1 MDGREVDDR
10 GLEQSAGMGQRVEV
24 GQAPLLRPHRRAP
37 SDRPRVLSTLVH
49 LNEYAEGQES
59 LDMTA
64 TDEFASLCTSAAD
77 LGIPHRPEVRYVSRN
92 IVMRHQRFHFL
103 EWGDPANPPVLL
115 LHGGN
120 QSAHSWDLVSLHL
133 ADRWHVY
140 ALDQRGHGDSE
151 WTRDSDYSS
160 SAMGLDA
167 ARFIDAMG
175 LDRLTVIGHSM
186 GGQNAMRLT
195 LSHPEQV
202 TALVLVDIGPEVSTI
217 GAQVIRRFVTETR
230 EFDDID
236 HFVARVQEYD
246 PYRPRAHIERTVK
259 YNLLQRADG
268 KFISKHDHGP
278 RLKATGEHRERGDRF
293 TLDDVRHLPMPVLI
307 IRGADS
313 DILDADAAQRFADA
327 LPHGRLGTVPKA
339 GHNVHGQNTP
349 GFLAALFPF
358 LEANARHGRAG

>member
-1 MDGREVDDR
+1 M
-10 GLEQSAGMGQRVEV
+10 
-24 GQAPLLRPHRRAP
+24 
-37 SDRPRVLSTLVH
+37 H
-49 LNEYAEGQES
+49 LNEYAEGLGP
-59 LDMTA
+59 LDLTA
-64 TDEFASLCTSAAD
+64 TAEFGSLCASAAD
-77 LGIPHRPEVRYVSRN
+77 LGIAHRPDVRYVSRN

-103 EWGDPANPPVLL
+103 EWGDPANPPILL

-167 ARFIDAMG
+167 AELIDALG

-195 LSHPEQV
+195 LSHPERV
-202 TALVLVDIGPEVSTI
+202 TSLVLVDIGPEVSAV
-217 GAQVIRRFVTETR
+217 GAQAIRRFVTETR

-246 PYRPRAHIERTVK
+246 PYRPREHIVRTVK
-259 YNLLQRADG
+259 YNLLRRADG
-268 KFISKHDHGP
+268 KYISKHDHGP

-293 TLDDVRHLPMPVLI
+293 TLDEVRHLPMPVLVV
-307 IRGADS
+307 RGADS
-313 DILDADAAQRFADA
+313 NILTPEAAQRFADA
-327 LPHGRLGTVPKA
+327 LPSGRLATVPAA

-349 GFLAALFPF
+349 GFLAAVVPF
-358 LEANARHGRAG
+358 LAESARHG

>member
-1 MDGREVDDR
+1 MGAPSTTIGRCR
-10 GLEQSAGMGQRVEV
+10 RWLRSAGLPIGW
-24 GQAPLLRPHRRAP
+24 LL
-37 SDRPRVLSTLVH
+37 SLDVH
-49 LNEYAEGQES
+49 LNEYAAGSEP

-64 TDEFASLCTSAAD
+64 TDEFASLRTSASE
-77 LGIPHRPEVRYVSRN
+77 LGIAHGVPIRYVSRN
-92 IVMRHQRFHFL
+92 VVMRHQRFHFV
-103 EWGDPANPPVLL
+103 EWGDSSKPPLLL

-133 ADRWHVY
+133 ADRWHVF

-167 ARFIDAMG
+167 AQFIDSMG

-195 LSHPEQV
+195 LSHPERV
-202 TALVLVDIGPEVSTI
+202 TSLVLVDIGPEVSAI

-236 HFVARVQEYD
+236 HFITRVQAYD
-246 PYRPRAHIERTVK
+246 PYRSRAHIERTVK
-259 YNLLQRADG
+259 YNLLRRADG

-293 TLDDVRHLPMPVLI
+293 TLDDVRHLPMPVLL

-313 DILDADAAQRFADA
+313 NILSDEAARRFADA
-327 LPHGRLGTVPKA
+327 LPNGRLATVEKA

-349 GFLAALFPF
+349 AFLAALVPF
-358 LEANARHGRAG
+358 LESTALVP

>member
-1 MDGREVDDR
+1 M
-10 GLEQSAGMGQRVEV
+10 
-24 GQAPLLRPHRRAP
+24 
-37 SDRPRVLSTLVH
+37 H
-49 LNEYAEGQES
+49 LNEYADGLEP
-59 LDMTA
+59 LDLTG
-64 TDEFASLCTSAAD
+64 TEEFASLCQSAAD
-77 LGIPHRPEVRYVSRN
+77 LGIPHDRAVRYVSRN
-92 IVMRHQRFHFL
+92 TVLRHQRFHFL
-103 EWGDPANPPVLL
+103 EWGDPSAPPILL

-133 ADRWHVY
+133 ADEWHVY

-167 ARFIDAMG
+167 AAFIDLMG
-175 LDRLTVIGHSM
+175 LERLTVIGHSM

-195 LSHPEQV
+195 LSHPERV
-202 TALVLVDIGPEVSTI
+202 TALVLVDIGPEVSAI

-246 PYRPRAHIERTVK
+246 PYRTRAHIERTVK

-293 TLDDVRHLPMPVLI
+293 TLDDVRHLPMPLLV

-313 DILDADAAQRFADA
+313 NILDADAARRFADA
-327 LPHGRLGTVPKA
+327 VPNGRLATVANA

-349 GFLAALFPF
+349 GFLAALLPF
-358 LEANARHGRAG
+358 LHEVGLH